1 VAIANRE
8 GLPSLGDTSN
18 RQGFFDGSHAP
29 TYMQDYFVANT
40 LAEVS
45 FTIELTGPKVE
56 GQPPAAP

>member
-1 VAIANRE
+1 
-8 GLPSLGDTSN
+8 LGNTSN

-29 TYMQDYFVANT
+29 TYMQNYFVANT

-45 FTIELTGPKVE
+45 FTIELTGPKAE